1 MRIILVIALY
11 CIPFLAFSQ
20 SNIRFQ
26 NSYFLTGQ
34 PIFGV
39 GYEHETTRPYTLG
52 IHFEVGQYAALNQD
66 LISATRQDYSLGG
79 VSVYPEFRLYLNKA
93 YLEGNHRGLF
103 FGAFGQLARLREY
116 NISPQYEQGQNRKG
130 LAAGIGISSGM
141 RIDTEQ
147 SPFYFEVLVGA
158 GKSAVHWAEPLAWDD
173 AKKRAAAE
181 NRDSKI
187 YRLEL
192 AIGYRLKQ

>member
-11 CIPFLAFSQ
+11 CISFLASAQ

-34 PIFGV
+34 PIFGI
-39 GYEHETTRPYTLG
+39 GYEHETKRTYTLG
-52 IHFEVGQYAALNQD
+52 VHFEVGQYATLNQD

-79 VSVYPEFRLYLNKA
+79 VSVYPEIRLYLNKA

-103 FGAFGQLARLREY
+103 LAAFGQLARLKEY
-116 NISPQYEQGQNRKG
+116 SISPQYEQGQQRKG
-130 LAAGIGISSGM
+130 VAAGMGIAIGM

-147 SPFYFEVLVGA
+147 SPFYFEVLAGA

-181 NRDSKI
+181 HRDSKI

-192 AIGYRLKQ
+192 AIGYRLNK